1 MADALGLGGEA
12 TQKAASFFLQQ
23 SDSDV
28 PVEMEDYKFH
38 SSSIIDTLEKLLGD
52 FRKEKNNVDAE
63 EVKRV
68 QAHDMFTQDRTDYV
82 KAQTLQLNEAKKDR
96 DEKIEDI
103 GAASQE
109 LSTVSAQLL
118 DDMQYLDELNTVCS
132 ERAKTWDQRPKL

>member
-38 SSSIIDTLEKLLGD
+38 SGGIIDTLEKLLGD
-52 FRKEKNNVDAE
+52 FRKEKADVDAD

-68 QAHDMFTQDRTDYV
+68 QAFDMFIQEETDFV
-82 KAQTLQLNEAKKDR
+82 KAQTLAMDEAKKTR
-96 DEKIEDI
+96 DQKIEDI
-103 GAASQE
+103 G
-109 LSTVSAQLL
+109 
-118 DDMQYLDELNTVCS
+118 
-132 ERAKTWDQRPKL
+132 